1 MMMTLLAI
9 VAWLAATVVALA
21 ALYRA
26 VFAVAYLV
34 RRDPAE
40 GLADPAVPPR
50 FAVLIPAHDEELLI
64 ESVLRSVRAADYPQD
79 RIDIHVIADN
89 CRDTTADKVRAA
101 GEHVHER
108 TDAGNP
114 GKGQALDWCLGRL
127 DLDAYDAVAL
137 FDADVVIDPGFFSA
151 MARELEAGRTCLQ
164 GYYGIANPGESV
176 MTRLLTTTYVMKN
189 ELLNGGKACLGFPI
203 TLMGTG
209 MVFRA
214 SVLAR
219 TGWQAMSIGEDLE
232 QTFCLLD
239 HDEKVH
245 FVVGAVAHAQE
256 AVSLRQGYT
265 QRQRWASG
273 RRALNARARRAIAR
287 GLREG
292 DLHRADVGID
302 ILMPPYSKHIN
313 WSVLAGLVSLAA
325 APATLGPLVLVGVT
339 FGYQVLEVLAA
350 LVLMKA
356 DAKFVS
362 SLVFAPIFLAWK
374 AAIDLLA
381 VVNFRGDAW
390 TRTERQPHTREHAE
404 DHAPGDAACAKSGG
418 ES

>member
-1 MMMTLLAI
+1 MMMTLLVLVAWVAAAI
-9 VAWLAATVVALA
+9 VAMA

-26 VFAVAYLV
+26 IFALAYLI
-34 RRDPAE
+34 RPDPAK
-40 GLADPAVPPR
+40 GLADPAEPPR

-89 CRDTTADKVRAA
+89 CSDTTADKVRAA

-108 TDAGNP
+108 ADKENP

-127 DLDAYDAVAL
+127 DLDSYDALAL

-151 MARELEAGRTCLQ
+151 MARELEAGRSCLQ

-189 ELLNGGKACLGFPI
+189 ELLNGGKARLGFPI

-214 SVLAR
+214 SVLKE

-273 RRALNARARRAIAR
+273 RRALNARARAAILR

-313 WSVLAGLVSLAA
+313 WSVLAGLIALAA
-325 APATLGPLVLVGVT
+325 APASLGPLALVAAT
-339 FGYQVLEVLAA
+339 FTYLGLEVLAA

-362 SLVFAPIFLAWK
+362 SLVFAPVFLAWK

-390 TRTERQPHTREHAE
+390 TRTERQPHTDDRAPAE
-404 DHAPGDAACAKSGG
+404 TTAPACAPPGG